1 MANLRQRVTHLI
13 IVAAAL
19 SLSGCATVYK
29 PLGWAISSYSKDEV
43 VPYALAHPDAE
54 VSVCGTGEGLTQLVG
69 SFGRVVKDPSYT
81 LFYTELLTGF
91 CAENKAYE
99 ANLRHL
105 RASHQNQTTV
115 ARDELILAQR
125 WHGIAAERRVR
136 AVEFMTARYGEIGN
150 DTCPNLFK
158 DADEIT
164 YLLGLVTALQAV
176 RSDLLSGA
184 QVGVKRDL
192 AARTMRSSHCLDDE
206 KWWGAPQAIR
216 STVWAFVPGTLPKQ
230 QDLWQSYQQAGAV
243 AKEHDA
249 LLPLVLYALGADN
262 QGEESEMRK
271 ALRMAG
277 EVQQQL
283 ASAQHDFPA
292 IYQLVNAIS
301 HDQLRYMSDTLWM
314 EQKGHRSPPQ
324 SLGEFPDEAKR
335 APADID
341 GLL

>member
-1 MANLRQRVTHLI
+1 MAKLRLGLSYLL
-13 IVAAAL
+13 VASSAL
-19 SLSGCATVYK
+19 LLSGCATVYK
-29 PLGWAISSYSKDEV
+29 PLGWVISSYSKDEV

-54 VSVCGTGEGLTQLVG
+54 VSICGTGEGLTQFVG
-69 SFGRVVKDPSYT
+69 SFGRVVKDPNYT

-91 CAENKAYE
+91 CAESRAYE
-99 ANLRHL
+99 SHLRYL
-105 RASHQNQTTV
+105 RASQQNQTTI
-115 ARDELILAQR
+115 ARDELMLAQR
-125 WHGIAAERRVR
+125 WHAIAAERRVR
-136 AVEFMTARYGEIGN
+136 AVNFMTARYGDIGG

-158 DADEIT
+158 DEDEVT

-184 QVGVKRDL
+184 QAGVKRDL
-192 AARTMRSSHCLDDE
+192 AARTMRSSQCLDNE

-216 STVWAFVPGTLPKQ
+216 STVWAFVPGALPKN
-230 QDLWQSYQQAGAV
+230 QDLWQSYQGADTI

-249 LLPLVLYALGADN
+249 LFPLVLHVLGADN
-262 QGEESEMRK
+262 LGNEDEVRN
-271 ALRMAG
+271 ALRTAG
-277 EVQQQL
+277 EIQRNI
-283 ASAQHDFPA
+283 ASGEHKFPA

-301 HDQLRYMSDTLWM
+301 HDQLRYMADAIWM
-314 EQKGHRSPPQ
+314 EQKGHRSPPK